1 MTQSQALMLP
11 ACRRKSHGG
20 DAQSVTDPPATRV
33 TAPAA
38 DDQPPADK
46 SDTATSS
53 VRPQQQRKAPS
64 EWWASAANA
73 TQAQRP
79 ISLPTSV
86 SRSSAGGGSSAA
98 SAVA

>member
-20 DAQSVTDPPATRV
+20 DAQSVTDPAATRV

-53 VRPQQQRKAPS
+53 VRPQQQRKAVPS
-64 EWWASAANA
+64 NH
-73 TQAQRP
+73 T
-79 ISLPTSV
+79 IYV
-86 SRSSAGGGSSAA
+86 F
-98 SAVA
+98 VACLSQCQYAWQHTHSFVCV